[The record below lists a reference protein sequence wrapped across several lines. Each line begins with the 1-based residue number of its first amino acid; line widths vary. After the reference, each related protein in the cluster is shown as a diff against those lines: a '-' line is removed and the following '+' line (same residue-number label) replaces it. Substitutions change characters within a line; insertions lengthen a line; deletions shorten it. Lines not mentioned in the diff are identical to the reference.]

1 MKTKIKHILKT
12 TFSVFLVLAVLLTAT
27 HAKDLVSSRP
37 IKQKT
42 ARTVETQTQVAR
54 TTDDPVQKSM
64 GDLHNHT
71 DKTMLK
77 SFVKQMGDSPSLAAK
92 RNEKDDHENEE
103 QSLSMRLFE
112 AFFMMQLAFA
122 YARS

>member
-1 MKTKIKHILKT
+1 MKTKIKKVISTLFAGILVI
-12 TFSVFLVLAVLLTAT
+12 SVFLTAT
-27 HAKDLVSSRP
+27 HAKDLVNP
-37 IKQKT
+37 T
-42 ARTVETQTQVAR
+42 ASTKAKARVIETQAAR
-54 TTDDPVQKSM
+54 AQDDPMQKSL

-77 SFVKQMGDSPSLAAK
+77 HFVKQVGGDSPSLAA
-92 RNEKDDHENEE
+92 RREDNDEHTTDE
-103 QSLSMRLFE
+103 QSFSMRLFE

>member
-1 MKTKIKHILKT
+1 MKTKIKHLLTLAFAAVIVVA
-12 TFSVFLVLAVLLTAT
+12 VFLSAT
-27 HAKDLVSSRP
+27 HAKDILGNTTPSKAKARAIDAQV
-37 IKQKT
+37 T
-42 ARTVETQTQVAR
+42 RTVQ
-54 TTDDPVQKSM
+54 DDPVQKSM

-77 SFVKQMGDSPSLAAK
+77 HFVKQVGDTPALAAR
-92 RNEKDDHENEE
+92 RNEKDDIDVE
-103 QSLSMRLFE
+103 QSFSMRLFE

>member
-1 MKTKIKHILKT
+1 MKTKIKHIIKV
-12 TFSVFLVLAVLLTAT
+12 TFSVFLVAAVFLTAT
-27 HAKDLVSSRP
+27 HAKDLVAQQP
-37 IKQKT
+37 VKQKA
-42 ARTVETQTQVAR
+42 ARAVETQAAR

-92 RNEKDDHENEE
+92 RHEKDEHGNEE

>member
-1 MKTKIKHILKT
+1 MKTKIKHIIKA
-12 TFSVFLVLAVLLTAT
+12 TFSSVIVLAVFLTAT
-27 HAKDLVSSRP
+27 HAKDIMAAQP
-37 IKQKT
+37 TKQKA
-42 ARTVETQTQVAR
+42 ARAVETQAAR

-77 SFVKQMGDSPSLAAK
+77 NFAKQMGDSPSLAAK